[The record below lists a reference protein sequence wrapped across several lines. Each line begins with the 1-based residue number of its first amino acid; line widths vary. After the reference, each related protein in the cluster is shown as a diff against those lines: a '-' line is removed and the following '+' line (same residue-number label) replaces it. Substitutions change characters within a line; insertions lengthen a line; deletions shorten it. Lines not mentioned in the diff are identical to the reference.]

1 MLTQIFM
8 MIVEALGGFLTML
21 LLARALLRWQRISFI
36 NNPFGHFV
44 LATTN
49 WLVLPAQKV
58 LPAAGRLELAAI
70 VPAWGV
76 QILLVLLG
84 VTLSGQ
90 SFGNPA
96 SALVGLLSI
105 GALQLFKT
113 ALHLLLAAV
122 IIGAVM
128 SWVNPHAPFAPMIN
142 RVTAPFLDPVR
153 RVIPLIGGV
162 DLSPLVLLLA
172 LQVLIAVINNII
184 GSFAPL
190 LFA

>member
-1 MLTQIFM
+1 MLIQIFM
-8 MIVEALGGFLTML
+8 MIVEALGGFLSML
-21 LLARALLRWQRISFI
+21 LLARAVLRWQRISFI

-44 LATTN
+44 LATTD
-49 WLVLPAQKV
+49 WLVVPAQKI
-58 LPAAGRLELAAI
+58 LPSAGRLEVAAV

-76 QILLVLLG
+76 QVLLVLLG

-90 SFGNPA
+90 SLGNPVG
-96 SALVGLLSI
+96 ALLGLLSI
-105 GALQLFKT
+105 GALQLLKT

-128 SWVNPHAPFAPMIN
+128 SWVNPHAPFAPMLN
-142 RVTAPFLDPVR
+142 RVTAPFLNPLR
-153 RVIPLIGGV
+153 RLIPPIGGV

-172 LQVLIAVINNII
+172 LQVLIIVINNII
-184 GSFAPL
+184 ASFAPL